1 MTQKLRYLTEFACFD
16 IVKHVKKKKKKK
28 KKNLTKQKG
37 KKRIELCR
45 IFSIWSD

>member
-16 IVKHVKKKKKKK
+16 IVKHVKKKKKK
-28 KKNLTKQKG
+28 NLTKQNG

>member
-28 KKNLTKQKG
+28 PNKAKRKKK
-37 KKRIELCR
+37 IELCR
-45 IFSIWSD
+45 IFSIRSD